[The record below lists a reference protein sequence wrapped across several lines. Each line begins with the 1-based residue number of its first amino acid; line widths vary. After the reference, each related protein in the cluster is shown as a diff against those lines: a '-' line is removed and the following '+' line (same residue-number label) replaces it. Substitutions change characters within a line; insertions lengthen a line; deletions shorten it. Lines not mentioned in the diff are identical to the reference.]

1 MNKLIKI
8 AVVAAGIGAMLGFA
22 GCGDGGN
29 SPESVVQRELEGWI
43 KANDPGNN
51 TISSKITK
59 CEVTGESAVVS
70 FVITIKGAGDSPE
83 EKREL
88 KKVNGKWIN
97 PKNTLEYWVNELT
110 KKALKDDGVKGKIDV
125 KYDSAQLQNAESN
138 ELEYGNHGYSVDV
151 TVFVDGKRFRTASI
165 MAKWEAG
172 TWEKSWF
179 GWSGE

>member
-1 MNKLIKI
+1 MNKLIKM

-83 EKREL
+83 QKREL

-97 PKNTLEYWVNELT
+97 PKNTFEYWVNELT
-110 KKALKDDGVKGKIDV
+110 KKALKDDGVKGKIDI
-125 KYDSAQLQNAESN
+125 KYDSALLQKVESN
-138 ELEYGNHGYSVDV
+138 HLKYGNGDIDEHIGL
-151 TVFVDGKRFRTASI
+151 
-165 MAKWEAG
+165 
-172 TWEKSWF
+172 
-179 GWSGE
+179 